1 MKDKDVGALNG
12 NRERSSCWLCHQFF
26 FFFLSYS
33 WSSLA
38 LLQLL
43 VPFSEILVFRQK
55 GRKKKKEKKEKRKK
69 EKGVRHVTHFAYA
82 PKTRRV
88 EEYKVGFDCLIGFTI
103 D

>member
-26 FFFLSYS
+26 FSSCLTPGLLSPCCSFLFPFLKF
-33 WSSLA
+33 WSSGKREG
-38 LLQLL
+38 Q
-43 VPFSEILVFRQK
+43 
-55 GRKKKKEKKEKRKK
+55 KKKKKRKK